1 MTPAQ
6 MARDAARVVDRLERA
21 QLLRIVR
28 LLRSVELD
36 AIASLD
42 ALDFTDP
49 GVAREIREMQAR
61 RVIAGSRA
69 AQDLLSLGQA
79 DGPIAEEFRRGI
91 QEAYADGL
99 RSATAAAVDS
109 GAITAAQAAAFG
121 ATVDTEFIAAVTESV
136 LTTLRKVSVDGLR
149 RLEDAIVRGALRG
162 QGPRAA
168 ARLVRESV
176 NLTRYEAERITRTVF
191 MRANNEA
198 RDKIWADLKLDFL
211 RFDATNDERTCD
223 FCAARHG
230 AVYER
235 DSAPKL
241 PLHPMCRCV
250 LLPHFPDRVNDKVEA
265 YYARTFAEMHEGRDR
280 PASATAAGP
289 FERMD
294 GIPPPKPV
302 STMRSTA

>member
-1 MTPAQ
+1 

-61 RVIAGSRA
+61 RAIAGCRA

-79 DGPIAEEFRRGI
+79 DGPIGEELRLGI
-91 QEAYADGL
+91 PEDYEGGM
-99 RSATAAAVDS
+99 RSSSAAAVES
-109 GAITAAQAAAFG
+109 GAITAAQAAAFV
-121 ATVDTEFIAAVTESV
+121 ATVDTEFITAVTESV
-136 LTTLRKVSVDGLR
+136 LTTLRKVSTDGLR

-176 NLTRYEAERITRTVF
+176 NLTRYESERITRTVF

-198 RDKIWADLKLDFL
+198 RDKIWTDLELDFL
-211 RFDATNDERTCD
+211 RFDATNDDRTCA

-230 AVYER
+230 AVYES
-235 DSAPKL
+235 DKAPKP
-241 PLHPMCRCV
+241 PLHPRCRCV
-250 LLPHFPDRVNDKVEA
+250 LLPHFPDRVDERTEA
-265 YYARTFAEMHEGRDR
+265 YYARTFADMHADRDR
-280 PASATAAGP
+280 ATSATTPSP